1 MVWKGVEER
10 ITREKKEG
18 VILIKRKSKR
28 LNDVFSLVVEIIILR
43 SNDMKKKKK
52 LTNDL
57 L

>member
-1 MVWKGVEER
+1 MEER
-10 ITREKKEG
+10 ITREKKKG

-28 LNDVFSLVVEIIILR
+28 LNDVFSLVVEVIILR

>member
-1 MVWKGVEER
+1 MEER

-28 LNDVFSLVVEIIILR
+28 LNDVFSLMVEVIILR